1 MMKKLIEKLQKHYN
15 EKNYF
20 SLILYSAAAVFTSI
34 FVIAIT
40 YFIGMQII
48 HFISER
54 FEAVLVIAGAYI
66 MIYIWWRDKQ
76 EKRRQEIQDSLTQ
89 MTASQQSAE
98 KALCESNYTTVR
110 QCLFSTL
117 SENADVL
124 NLVKP
129 ERLSELDS
137 PSRTI
142 FKGNVYMCQF
152 VVVKK
157 GDANSEKIKEMLQ
170 IRIGQKLSA
179 QEFAGITQTQ
189 YIYNGTAYPI
199 LCIDEVR
206 DNGTF
211 VQIDIAWASEN
222 YCNLLNARAHTRMQY
237 LQPQNINC
245 RDRDF

>member
-1 MMKKLIEKLQKHYN
+1 MMKNLIEKYQVLYQ

-20 SLILYSAAAVFTSI
+20 KLSLYSAAIVFASLL
-34 FVIAIT
+34 VIATT
-40 YFIGMQII
+40 YIIGMQV
-48 HFISER
+48 FVFLTER
-54 FEAVLVIAGAYI
+54 FEAVLIIVGAYI
-66 MIYIWWRDKQ
+66 LIYLWWKEKQ
-76 EKRRQEIQDSLTQ
+76 KKQHQEIQNSLIQ

-98 KALCESNYTTVR
+98 KALCESNYSTVR

-117 SENADVL
+117 SENADIL

-157 GDANSEKIKEMLQ
+157 GDTNSEKIKEMLQ

-179 QEFAGITQTQ
+179 HEFAGITQTQ

-211 VQIDIAWASEN
+211 VQLDIAWASEH
-222 YCNLLNARAHTRMQY
+222 YCSLLNARAHTRMQY
-237 LQPQNINC
+237 LQPQNINS
-245 RDRDF
+245 RDSDF